1 MSSEEMRSRE
11 GLRAWLGVLDAFK
24 EAIDETIEEI
34 RQRGAPSPERAREAM
49 RRTMQRAQS
58 AMGEARE
65 RLDFV
70 PRRDFEALREEVAEL
85 RRRVAEL
92 AGRSRPIPVEGA
104 CAGRFGRCRGAPW
117 WPGSGRN
124 AWVGPCP
131 GTSTGIGPP
140 GSPG

>member
-34 RQRGAPSPERAREAM
+34 RQRGGPSPERAREAM
-49 RRTMQRAQS
+49 RKTMQRAQS

-70 PRRDFEALREEVAEL
+70 PRREFEALREEVADL

-92 AGRSRPIPVEGA
+92 EGGSRQIPVEGA
-104 CAGRFGRCRGAPW
+104 
-117 WPGSGRN
+117 
-124 AWVGPCP
+124 
-131 GTSTGIGPP
+131 
-140 GSPG
+140 

>member
-65 RLDFV
+65 RLGFVPRRDFEGLGEEGAGRGRRGEGRERLDFV

-85 RRRVAEL
+85 RRRVEEL
-92 AGRSRPIPVEGA
+92 EGRSRQIPVEGA
-104 CAGRFGRCRGAPW
+104 
-117 WPGSGRN
+117 
-124 AWVGPCP
+124 
-131 GTSTGIGPP
+131 
-140 GSPG
+140 